1 MSTMQYDSRQVYKE
15 VVEALQKEDV
25 EALKEADRIL
35 GEHNDKHVLLM
46 LTPREYE
53 QYHELLGKTS
63 IEDEILA
70 RMTKEIG

>member
-1 MSTMQYDSRQVYKE
+1 MNAIQYDSRQVYKD
-15 VVEALQKEDV
+15 VVKALKKEDV

-53 QYHELLGKTS
+53 QYHEILEKTS
-63 IEDEILA
+63 IEDEIFA